1 MANYSLNK
9 TVYSRG
15 AYINAVDTSFTQ
27 MTPPPPP
34 VEDTITVEEFFKY
47 YNKIFYGI
55 PTQGDINS
63 HAYLVKK
70 SGDYIGGNAV
80 NSDIQILLDEITSL
94 RQQLLNSQQQLLTLQ
109 TSSSIAQVSSGIA
122 NM

>member
-1 MANYSLNK
+1 MANYTLNK
-9 TVYSRG
+9 TVYDRG
-15 AYINAVDTSFTQ
+15 AYINAVDTTFTQ

-34 VEDTITVEEFFKY
+34 IEDTITVEEFFGY
-47 YNKIFYGI
+47 YNKIFYDI
-55 PTQGDINS
+55 PVQGDINS

-80 NSDIQILLDEITSL
+80 NNDIQILLDEITSL
-94 RQQLLNSQQQLLTLQ
+94 RQQLLNSQQQLLMLQ
-109 TSSSIAQVSSGIA
+109 TSSSMAQVSSSIA